1 MIGYLHL
8 HPFLV
13 LKELSVSLLRFIME
27 ELHSMILG
35 YNQSLKFRQMSTHLK
50 AWDYFLALMKIT
62 ISVFQE
68 DSEKL

>member
-1 MIGYLHL
+1 L
-8 HPFLV
+8 
-13 LKELSVSLLRFIME
+13 VSLLRFIME

-35 YNQSLKFRQMSTHLK
+35 CNQSLKFRQMSTHLN

-68 DSEKL
+68 GSEKL